1 VMPGVIDGHVH
12 FNEPGRT
19 QWEGF
24 ETGSRAAAAGG
35 VTTVLDMPL
44 NCVPPTLD
52 VAALEVKRAAVLG
65 KSVVDYA
72 FWGGLVDD
80 NSSELA
86 ALHAAGVVAFK
97 AFTCDSGMA
106 EFPRIGEGLLFEA

>member
-1 VMPGVIDGHVH
+1 MPWDVLIRGGEVVTPTGVLRLDIAIEGDAIVELVPDLKGHARESIDATGLHVFPGVIDPHVH

-19 QWEGF
+19 EWEGF

-52 VAALEVKRAAVLG
+52 VAAL
-65 KSVVDYA
+65 
-72 FWGGLVDD
+72 
-80 NSSELA
+80 
-86 ALHAAGVVAFK
+86 
-97 AFTCDSGMA
+97 
-106 EFPRIGEGLLFEA
+106 